1 MLSDERRVGGNLE
14 TVGMSKRTRSLQFDA
29 VHAYPLSA
37 MSIFPD
43 RRDACI
49 GLGEVGPTT
58 CCVVSLSSNI
68 TLFLDPFDIVVLS
81 RRVALIEL
89 SNMSEIERTRQTII
103 FQVAP
108 RITSFF
114 DMRSS

>member
-1 MLSDERRVGGNLE
+1 
-14 TVGMSKRTRSLQFDA
+14 MSKGTRSLQFDA
-29 VHAYPLSA
+29 VYAYPLSP

-49 GLGEVGPTT
+49 GVGGVGPTM
-58 CCVVSLSSNI
+58 CRVVSLSFSI
-68 TLFLDPFDIVVLS
+68 TLLLDPFDIVFLS
-81 RRVALIEL
+81 RRVAFIKL

-103 FQVAP
+103 FQESS

-114 DMRSS
+114 DMRLS